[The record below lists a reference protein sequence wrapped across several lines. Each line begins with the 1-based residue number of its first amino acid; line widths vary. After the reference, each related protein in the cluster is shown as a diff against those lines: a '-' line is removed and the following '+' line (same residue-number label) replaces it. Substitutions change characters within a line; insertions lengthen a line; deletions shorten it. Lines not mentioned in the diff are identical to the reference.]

1 MARRKITLNDKIK
14 QQEQVVLK
22 IKDRYDAAVAELDR
36 LLTKRRE
43 LESKELL
50 KAFEKSD
57 RSLEEII
64 AFLES
69 RDSDAQGD

>member
-1 MARRKITLNDKIK
+1 MERRKITLNDKIK

>member
-14 QQEQVVLK
+14 QQEQVVFK
-22 IKDRYDAAVAELDR
+22 IKDKYDAAIAELDR

-50 KAFEKSD
+50 KAFEKSN
-57 RSLEEII
+57 RSLDEIL
-64 AFLES
+64 AFLK
-69 RDSDAQGD
+69 GDGGGQDD